1 MIREIQIK
9 NFKSLDDVTLELGRV
24 NVLIGANGCGKT
36 NILEA
41 ICLGGAAAANKLDNE
56 YLAPRGIRY
65 ATPREMRSGFSLENL
80 EKPIELNLTNEDN
93 EKTSIRFNEIP
104 GAFPKLDVKLDARF
118 LNEIV
123 FRKNDSTREYLKS
136 IIQSIQ
142 DQYGTLEFSSP
153 VEPNKKITL
162 SIENLNSLILPS
174 SLNIKHFDFLEL
186 NDFLIY
192 CPDPITVRRLEDEER
207 TLPLGINGAG
217 LFRLLQKFSPEEMA
231 EVKTHLRVIDWFDDF
246 EMPDNLIPGERRLRI
261 KDQYLAEGLQFFEQ
275 RVANEGFL
283 FLLFYLCLFISK
295 HTPKFFA
302 IDNLDNG
309 FNPKLCAYTAKTLC
323 ELAKTHDKQAIIT
336 THNPSVLDGLDLKDD
351 ENRLFVVYRNIE
363 GRTRIRRILP
373 KDQPPDEPPVR
384 LSEAF
389 LRGYIGGLPDNF

>member
-1 MIREIQIK
+1 MKKSISFAELSKPLDYSNIDLLVRLIEYHKLGI
-9 NFKSLDDVTLELGRV
+9 NFS
-24 NVLIGANGCGKT
+24 
-36 NILEA
+36 ILE
-41 ICLGGAAAANKLDNE
+41 
-56 YLAPRGIRY
+56 R
-65 ATPREMRSGFSLENL
+65 
-80 EKPIELNLTNEDN
+80 
-93 EKTSIRFNEIP
+93 
-104 GAFPKLDVKLDARF
+104 
-118 LNEIV
+118 
-123 FRKNDSTREYLKS
+123 
-136 IIQSIQ
+136 
-142 DQYGTLEFSSP
+142 
-153 VEPNKKITL
+153 
-162 SIENLNSLILPS
+162 
-174 SLNIKHFDFLEL
+174 
-186 NDFLIY
+186 FLIY
-192 CPDPITVRRLEDEER
+192 SPDHTSIRRLEDEER
-207 TLPLGINGAG
+207 TLPLGIDGSG
-217 LFRLLQKFSPEEMA
+217 LFRLLQEFSPEEMA
-231 EVKTHLRVIDWFDDF
+231 EVKTHLRMIDWFDDF

-373 KDQPPDEPPVR
+373 KDQPQDGPPVR

>member
-9 NFKSLDDVTLELGRV
+9 NFKSIDDLTLELGRV

-41 ICLGGAAAANKLDNE
+41 ICLGGAAVADKLDNE
-56 YLAPRGIRY
+56 FLKPRGIRY
-65 ATPREMRSGFSLENL
+65 STPREMRSGFQLETLNKPVELKFINSNSNIFEPILTHSNETRQNWTVSLKYTQDDQIRFTPAKIKLALQSMSNIDHSEIAAERIL
-80 EKPIELNLTNEDN
+80 
-93 EKTSIRFNEIP
+93 TSI
-104 GAFPKLDVKLDARF
+104 VF
-118 LNEIV
+118 LRAAV
-123 FRKNDSTREYLKS
+123 
-136 IIQSIQ
+136 
-142 DQYGTLEFSSP
+142 EFFQ
-153 VEPNKKITL
+153 L
-162 SIENLNSLILPS
+162 SN
-174 SLNIKHFDFLEL
+174 
-186 NDFLIY
+186 FLIY
-192 CPDPITVRRLEDEER
+192 SPDHTSIRRLEDEER
-207 TLPLGINGAG
+207 TLPLGIDGCG
-217 LFRLLQKFSPEEMA
+217 LFRLLQELSLEKIE
-231 EVKTHLRVIDWFDDF
+231 EVKKHLRMIDWFDDF

-261 KDQYLAEGLQFFEQ
+261 KDQYIAEGLQFFEQ

-283 FLLFYLCLFISK
+283 FLLFYLCLFISE

-309 FNPKLCAYTAKTLC
+309 FNPKLCTYTAKTLC

-373 KDQPPDEPPVR
+373 KDQPQDEPPLR

-389 LRGYIGGLPDNF
+389 LRGYLGGLPRNF

>member
-9 NFKSLDDVTLELGRV
+9 NFKSIDDLTLELGRV

-56 YLAPRGIRY
+56 YLKPRGIRY
-65 ATPREMRSGFSLENL
+65 STPREMRSGFHLENL
-80 EKPIELNLTNEDN
+80 SKPIYFDFINNRQKRFTVALSESPESNQKLSFEDITNLKDVNSNNNLERILEFIRNQPQRSFD
-93 EKTSIRFNEIP
+93 EKALISINRT
-104 GAFPKLDVKLDARF
+104 V
-118 LNEIV
+118 
-123 FRKNDSTREYLKS
+123 
-136 IIQSIQ
+136 QSILAS
-142 DQYGTLEFSSP
+142 LEFS
-153 VEPNKKITL
+153 
-162 SIENLNSLILPS
+162 ILES
-174 SLNIKHFDFLEL
+174 
-186 NDFLIY
+186 FLIY
-192 CPDPITVRRLEDEER
+192 SPDHTSIRRLEDEER
-207 TLPLGINGAG
+207 TLPLGIDGSG
-217 LFRLLQKFSPEEMA
+217 LFRLLQRFSPEEIA
-231 EVKTHLRVIDWFDDF
+231 EVKTHLRMIDWFDDF

-261 KDQYLAEGLQFFEQ
+261 KDQYIAEGLQFFEQ

-283 FLLFYLCLFISK
+283 FLLFYLCLFISE

-309 FNPKLCAYTAKTLC
+309 FNPKLCTYTAKTLC

-373 KDQPPDEPPVR
+373 KDQPQDEPPLR

-389 LRGYIGGLPDNF
+389 LRGYLGGLPRNF

>member
-41 ICLGGAAAANKLDNE
+41 ICLGGAAVAGKLDNE
-56 YLAPRGIRY
+56 FLKPRGIRY
-65 ATPREMRSGFSLENL
+65 APPREMRSGFNRENL
-80 EKPIELNLTNEDN
+80 DMPVLLHFFDTNGHDILINLDDQKGDFPEWTV
-93 EKTSIRFNEIP
+93 T
-104 GAFPKLDVKLDARF
+104 FPKTFSGEELKSEEIENFVKMILDPSNINKILKSGF
-118 LNEIV
+118 QNKQLSI
-123 FRKNDSTREYLKS
+123 NDIKS
-136 IIQSIQ
+136 IIFHMRSTESLSQ
-142 DQYGTLEFSSP
+142 FS
-153 VEPNKKITL
+153 EL
-162 SIENLNSLILPS
+162 SQ
-174 SLNIKHFDFLEL
+174 
-186 NDFLIY
+186 FLIY
-192 CPDPITVRRLEDEER
+192 APNSESVRILEEEGR
-207 TLPLGINGAG
+207 TLPLGISGSG
-217 LFRLLQKFSPEEMA
+217 LFRLLQGLSKDEIERI
-231 EVKTHLRVIDWFDDF
+231 KLHLRTIDWFDDF
-246 EMPDNLIPGERRLRI
+246 EIPETLIPGERKLRI
-261 KDQYLAEGLQFFEQ
+261 KDQYMEDGLRFFEH

>member
-9 NFKSLDDVTLELGRV
+9 NFKSIDDLTLELGRV

-41 ICLGGAAAANKLDNE
+41 ICLGGAAVADKLDNE

-65 ATPREMRSGFSLENL
+65 ATPREMRSGFQLETLNKPVELKFINSNSNIFEPILTHSNETRQNWTVSLKYTQDDQIRFTPAKIKLALQSISNIDHSEIAAERIL
-80 EKPIELNLTNEDN
+80 
-93 EKTSIRFNEIP
+93 TSI
-104 GAFPKLDVKLDARF
+104 VF
-118 LNEIV
+118 LRAAV
-123 FRKNDSTREYLKS
+123 
-136 IIQSIQ
+136 
-142 DQYGTLEFSSP
+142 EFFQ
-153 VEPNKKITL
+153 L
-162 SIENLNSLILPS
+162 SN
-174 SLNIKHFDFLEL
+174 
-186 NDFLIY
+186 FLIY
-192 CPDPITVRRLEDEER
+192 SPDHTSIRRLEDEER
-207 TLPLGINGAG
+207 TLPLGIDGCG
-217 LFRLLQKFSPEEMA
+217 LFRLLQELSLEKIE
-231 EVKTHLRVIDWFDDF
+231 EVKTHLRMIDWFDDF

-261 KDQYLAEGLQFFEQ
+261 KDQYIAEGLQFFEQ

-283 FLLFYLCLFISK
+283 FLLFYLCLFISE

-309 FNPKLCAYTAKTLC
+309 FNPKLCTYTAKTLC

-373 KDQPPDEPPVR
+373 KDQPQDEPPLR

-389 LRGYIGGLPDNF
+389 LRGYLGGLPRNF

>member
-9 NFKSLDDVTLELGRV
+9 NFKSIDDLTLELGRV

-41 ICLGGAAAANKLDNE
+41 ICLGGAAVAGKLDNE
-56 YLAPRGIRY
+56 FLKPRGIRY
-65 ATPREMRSGFSLENL
+65 STPREMRSGFNSEDLDKPVRLHFFDTDAHDILIHLQDRHGGVPEWSATFPMKFSGNQLRIADDIIKNILQHYENNTQSINA
-80 EKPIELNLTNEDN
+80 IESMILYM
-93 EKTSIRFNEIP
+93 KTSEHISYFGI
-104 GAFPKLDVKLDARF
+104 
-118 LNEIV
+118 
-123 FRKNDSTREYLKS
+123 
-136 IIQSIQ
+136 
-142 DQYGTLEFSSP
+142 SSQ
-153 VEPNKKITL
+153 
-162 SIENLNSLILPS
+162 
-174 SLNIKHFDFLEL
+174 
-186 NDFLIY
+186 FLIY
-192 CPDPITVRRLEDEER
+192 SPDHTSIRRLEDEER
-207 TLPLGINGAG
+207 TLPLGIDGCG
-217 LFRLLQKFSPEEMA
+217 LFRLLQELSLEKIE
-231 EVKTHLRVIDWFDDF
+231 EVKTHLRMIDWFDDF

-261 KDQYLAEGLQFFEQ
+261 KDQYIAEGLQFFEQ

-283 FLLFYLCLFISK
+283 FLLFYLCLFISE

-309 FNPKLCAYTAKTLC
+309 FNPKLCTYTAKTLC

-373 KDQPPDEPPVR
+373 KDQPQDEPPLR

-389 LRGYIGGLPDNF
+389 LRGYLGGLPRNF

>member
-9 NFKSLDDVTLELGRV
+9 NFKSIDDLTLELGRV

-41 ICLGGAAAANKLDNE
+41 ICLGGAAAADKLDNE
-56 YLAPRGIRY
+56 FLKPRGIRK
-65 ATPREMRSGFSLENL
+65 ASPREMRSGFSVDDINKPVLINFCSRDDIQFDFELSEQSGGFGEWEAKINIDYIATRGSISTFANL
-80 EKPIELNLTNEDN
+80 QKLLSVLPPEMRRNPELYS
-93 EKTSIRFNEIP
+93 KA
-104 GAFPKLDVKLDARF
+104 GLDTPEMMDRRKKAWALRF
-118 LNEIV
+118 LMRFMIYVPDQN
-123 FRKNDSTREYLKS
+123 S
-136 IIQSIQ
+136 I
-142 DQYGTLEFSSP
+142 
-153 VEPNKKITL
+153 
-162 SIENLNSLILPS
+162 
-174 SLNIKHFDFLEL
+174 
-186 NDFLIY
+186 
-192 CPDPITVRRLEDEER
+192 RRLEEEER
-207 TLPLGINGAG
+207 TLPLGIDGSG
-217 LFRLLQKFSPEEMA
+217 VFRLLQKFSAEQMA
-231 EVKTHLRVIDWFDDF
+231 EVKTHLRMIDWFDDF

-261 KDQYLAEGLQFFEQ
+261 KDQYIAEGLQFFEQ

-283 FLLFYLCLFISK
+283 FLLFYLCLFISE

-302 IDNLDNG
+302 IDNLDHG

-373 KDQPPDEPPVR
+373 KEQPQDEPPLR

-389 LRGYIGGLPDNF
+389 LRGYLGGLPRNF

>member
-24 NVLIGANGCGKT
+24 NVLIGANGCGKS

-41 ICLGGAAAANKLDNE
+41 ICLGGAAAAEKLDNE

-65 ATPREMRSGFSLENL
+65 ATPREMRSGFQTATLAN
-80 EKPIELNLTNEDN
+80 PIELKFINSNSDIFEPILTHSNEAHQKWAVNLKYTKDDQTIHIPSVI
-93 EKTSIRFNEIP
+93 KAVQSIPNI
-104 GAFPKLDVKLDARF
+104 GNQK
-118 LNEIV
+118 
-123 FRKNDSTREYLKS
+123 STTELILKS
-136 IIQSIQ
+136 ILFIKATI
-142 DQYGTLEFSSP
+142 EFSQLL
-153 VEPNKKITL
+153 T
-162 SIENLNSLILPS
+162 
-174 SLNIKHFDFLEL
+174 
-186 NDFLIY
+186 FLIY
-192 CPDPITVRRLEDEER
+192 SPDHTSIRRLEDEER
-207 TLPLGINGAG
+207 TLPLGIDGSG
-217 LFRLLQKFSPEEMA
+217 LFRLLQEFSPEEMA
-231 EVKTHLRVIDWFDDF
+231 EVKQHLRTIDWFDDF

-336 THNPSVLDGLDLKDD
+336 THNPSLLDGLDLKDD

-373 KDQPPDEPPVR
+373 KDQPQDGPPVR

-389 LRGYIGGLPDNF
+389 LRGYIGGLPENF